1 MFHTSIHDGWSFV
14 WEAKWRRDWIL
25 GPRWQCRP
33 NWQVWRAADIALITF
48 TGDVEDY
55 KISPD
60 SNYTSRE
67 TYQKLCNSKNPTDL
81 TLLHMNTRSL
91 PKYQHKIEEL
101 LLNCAKT
108 PELIVVSETNIQ
120 QVLENYDFLHAD
132 SKNNTGGVG
141 LFIRVRCLPRN
152 ELTTN
157 QPGCVNLW
165 VELRQWLQNNWWI
178 FKFEILFNH
187 LL

>member
-1 MFHTSIHDGWSFV
+1 
-14 WEAKWRRDWIL
+14 
-25 GPRWQCRP
+25 
-33 NWQVWRAADIALITF
+33 
-48 TGDVEDY
+48 
-55 KISPD
+55 
-60 SNYTSRE
+60 
-67 TYQKLCNSKNPTDL
+67 
-81 TLLHMNTRSL
+81 MNTRSL

-165 VELRQWLQNNWWI
+165 VELRQWLQNN
-178 FKFEILFNH
+178 
-187 LL
+187 